1 MGGHAKGLLQETAIR
16 HRAVPFVRNLSESK
30 KKYRKDQ
37 VWNVWFKRKF
47 VNILNYPHNI
57 KNRA

>member
-30 KKYRKDQ
+30 KGIGR
-37 VWNVWFKRKF
+37 
-47 VNILNYPHNI
+47 I
-57 KNRA
+57 KCGMFGSNAIR